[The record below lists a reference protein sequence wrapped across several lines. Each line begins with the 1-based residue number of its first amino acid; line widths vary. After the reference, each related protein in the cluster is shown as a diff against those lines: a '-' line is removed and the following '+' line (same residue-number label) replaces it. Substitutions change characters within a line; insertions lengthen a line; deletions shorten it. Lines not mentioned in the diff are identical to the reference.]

1 MPKFGPGIEF
11 VFEGLFNII
20 DNMDAA
26 YIRNSLVKRMGGG
39 SDTRLSLVFKSLIY
53 NTSHKAYL

>member
-1 MPKFGPGIEF
+1 MPKLGPGIEF
-11 VFEGLFNII
+11 VFEGSSNII

-39 SDTRLSLVFKSLIY
+39 SDTRLSLVL
-53 NTSHKAYL
+53 NP